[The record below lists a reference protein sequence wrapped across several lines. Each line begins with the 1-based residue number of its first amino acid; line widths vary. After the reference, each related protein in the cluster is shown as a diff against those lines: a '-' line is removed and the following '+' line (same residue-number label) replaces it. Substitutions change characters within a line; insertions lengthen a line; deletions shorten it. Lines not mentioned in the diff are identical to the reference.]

1 MRGNV
6 DLPYLVR
13 RAALQHPSRIAIS
26 DGDLRIDMR
35 TALAQAERLANAFDG
50 LGLKPGSPIAILS
63 ENRWEYVIAD
73 LAIMLGRHVRVA
85 LNSRL
90 ALPDHEAVLADSGA
104 SVLIH
109 SGTYAAEAEALGKD
123 RGLIAIDFDAPESF
137 ATLIDRA
144 SDNPNVRPGGTE
156 DPAWITY
163 TAGTTGKPKGVVL
176 SQRAIREVAFNLLLE
191 LGPVA
196 PGSRIVLPQ
205 ALSHGAGYFVLPW
218 LLSGGGVH
226 LLRRFDA
233 DEVVAIGAARPGL
246 VFKCV
251 PAMLPPLIQAGGR
264 DAGFSSIIY
273 GASPISRAAL
283 EASLDCFGPVLTQIY
298 GQSEAPATLTCLHP
312 RDHIGGGEERFSA
325 GRPWRTV
332 AIEIRDADGIRLG
345 PGEAGEVAITGPHL
359 MTGYRGLPELTA
371 AVFRDGWINTRDR
384 GFIDDRGFVHLRG
397 RMDDMIVSGGHNISP
412 REVED
417 VLCGFPAIAEVSVLG
432 LPDETWGSAVAA
444 AVTLKPGA
452 SATSDSVI
460 AFARPLLG
468 FRTPKVVRIVDA
480 IPRTAYGKVDRGG
493 LTALFA
499 ASEGAR

>member
-6 DLPYLVR
+6 DLPHLVR

-73 LAIMLGRHVRVA
+73 LAIMLGRHIRVA

-90 ALPDHEAVLADSGA
+90 AQADHEAVLADSGA

-109 SGTYAAEAEALGKD
+109 SGAFAAEAEALGQGRK
-123 RGLIAIDFDAPESF
+123 LIAIGLNGPTF
-137 ATLIDRA
+137 AGLLDRA
-144 SDNPNVRPGGTE
+144 SDTAHVRPGDTE

-233 DEVVAIGAARPGL
+233 EEVVAIGAARPGL

-251 PAMLPPLIQAGGR
+251 PAMLPPLIEAGGR
-264 DAGFSSIIY
+264 GAGFASIVY
-273 GASPISRAAL
+273 GASPISRSVL

-312 RDHIGGGEERFSA
+312 RDHMGPGEERFSA

-332 AIEIRDADGIRLG
+332 AIEIRDGDGIRLG

-359 MTGYRGLPELTA
+359 MTGYHGLPELTA
-371 AVFRDGWINTRDR
+371 AVFQNGWINTRDR

-397 RMDDMIVSGGHNISP
+397 RMDDMIVSGGQNISP

-417 VLCGFPAIAEVSVLG
+417 VLCGFPAIAEASVLG
-432 LPDETWGSAVAA
+432 MPDETWGSAVAA

-452 SATSDSVI
+452 SATCDSVI

-493 LTALFA
+493 LAALFG
-499 ASEGAR
+499 GAR